1 MPDVRR
7 PDDAEWIRETREQ
20 HIGRLF
26 LRASRSFATLA
37 GRKLKERGHE
47 GLGTAHTALL
57 PHMDLE
63 GTRATKLAERAGMT
77 KQAVGQVVRDLERQ
91 GYVER
96 QPDPTDSR
104 ATLVRFTDAGWR
116 FLRDAGDVKR
126 EIEAEYSTVLGEERM
141 RLVHS
146 ALNEL
151 LEHEESKGPCDPRA
165 PGFADKA

>member
-1 MPDVRR
+1 MDTVDR
-7 PDDAEWIRETREQ
+7 IRQTRDE

-26 LRASRSFATLA
+26 LRASRSFAALA
-37 GRKLKERGHE
+37 TRKLREKGHL

-63 GTRATKLAERAGMT
+63 GTRATDLAGRAGMS

-96 QPDPTDSR
+96 RQDPTDGR
-104 ATLVRFTDAGWR
+104 AALVCFTDAGWS

-126 EIEAEYSTVLGEERM
+126 EIEAEYSAILGVERM
-141 RLVHS
+141 QLLRS
-146 ALNEL
+146 ALNDL
-151 LEHEESKGPCDPRA
+151 LAHGEDEIKTP
-165 PGFADKA
+165 

>member
-1 MPDVRR
+1 MPA
-7 PDDAEWIRETREQ
+7 DAGRVRETREQ

-26 LRASRSFATLA
+26 LRASRSFAALA
-37 GRKLKERGHE
+37 TRKLEERGHV
-47 GLGTAHTALL
+47 GLGATHTALL
-57 PHMDLE
+57 PHVDLE
-63 GTRATKLAERAGMT
+63 GTRATVLAERTGMS

-126 EIEAEYSTVLGEERM
+126 EIEAEYAAVLGEERLRM
-141 RLVHS
+141 LRS
-146 ALNEL
+146 TLNEL
-151 LEHEESKGPCDPRA
+151 LEYEGDRVW
-165 PGFADKA
+165 